1 MEAAASF
8 VTFLTDH
15 DRQMIEART
24 GLLPSRTAVWDDA
37 KAEFATSGNDFLVEV
52 FDTYAASMAEDAFTP
67 PLIPEWIEVS
77 NVLWPRL
84 QAAMV
89 GDQTAQEALDQAAD
103 EARLVMEDAG
113 YL

>member
-1 MEAAASF
+1 
-8 VTFLTDH
+8 
-15 DRQMIEART
+15 
-24 GLLPSRTAVWDDA
+24 
-37 KAEFATSGNDFLVEV
+37 
-52 FDTYAASMAEDAFTP
+52 MAEDAFHP

-77 NVLWPRL
+77 NVSL
-84 QAAMV
+84 AAPAGRIV